1 MRLGYICM
9 SSTHKTLFLEN
20 RSESPTIFVFGGYKS
35 VQKLKKKKE
44 NKTKAK
50 KKRKPICKKRFL

>member
-35 VQKLKKKKE
+35 VQKLKKKE

-50 KKRKPICKKRFL
+50 KKEKANL